1 MQEKVGSVT
10 LDLSWYGGSDQYSD
24 GAVEDELLEIV
35 RTTPEEELNRVIGE
49 RKDWAVLYHLSDVR
63 ENIVS
68 ALPITK
74 KDRVLEIGAGCG
86 AITGALARMA
96 GEVTCVDL
104 SYRRSLI
111 NAHRHAEADNVKIIV
126 GNYQDIEPHLEER
139 YDYITLI
146 GVFEY
151 AQGYIGTEKPY
162 AEFLRQICEHLAPG
176 GKIIMAIE
184 NRLGLKYWAGCRE
197 DHTGHLFEG
206 LENYPN
212 PCGVRTF
219 ARPELEK
226 LFAEAGLSATT
237 FAYPYPDYKLPSVIY
252 SDEYLPKEGQL
263 TRNVFNYDRE
273 RLLLFDETKVFDSLI
288 AAGQFPLFA
297 NSYLI
302 TLMRSDEAL
311 LQRSG
316 EDRVI
321 FSKFSGERADRCA
334 IRTDILEGVSGR
346 KVVKK
351 ALKAAG
357 RAHILHLEKAEK
369 ALSGQYPML
378 NVNRV
383 IDAGEDSVTLE
394 YLTASRTLDNEAT
407 QLLAQGRREDAFALV
422 RRVCDLIRS
431 AAKTPFAVTEDYT
444 ALFGPCAGEETD
456 ALSAQVTDV
465 DMLLENLLVQDDGY
479 WQLIDYEWTYDFPIP
494 VDYVCY
500 RVWHYFLSRSLP
512 GEDSAA
518 ILQAEGF
525 TAQRLQRYAEMEE
538 NWQSAIAGDKVT
550 LGDLY
555 QPITP
560 GRRDVVQEMMLGEG
574 GGNDNMGILYYRQYP
589 ETTFA
594 QDRTMS
600 VRLNKDENGA
610 FRAVLN
616 IEKLDYLEELRWDPL
631 ETVNCRIH
639 IDKMEAE
646 GDLTI
651 APLMAVSEDG
661 WDNFWNLDPAY
672 MINGDFSQ
680 TKQIVI
686 YGTLQRVNQQDIAGR
701 LNAALADARAAR
713 EEVNAIHA
721 TKGDQMLVKM
731 RQMRQS
737 GKNFAGKVKRHL
749 PFVGAKN
756 VPDNG
761 RYNEW
766 FLRHRATPN
775 QLEAQRHMSASG
787 HGPVVSIL
795 VPTYYTPE
803 NFLREMITSVIE
815 QTYPNW
821 QLCIADASVKEEG
834 GEKVHDE
841 KMRTVLEEYAKLDE
855 RICVV
860 YLDSNDGIA
869 ENTNRAAEIA
879 TGDYI
884 ALLDHDD
891 LLAPDALF
899 ESVRA
904 IMLHDA
910 DMVYTDED
918 KVSMDGKVHFDPN
931 LKPDF
936 SPDLL
941 RSHNYITHFLT
952 VKKSLFD
959 QVGGFKSRYDGAQDY
974 DLILKCSE
982 QAQQICHVPKVLYH
996 WRMHQ
1001 NSTAQNPESK
1011 MYAYEAGK
1019 RAIEDHLM
1027 RCGEHGKVE
1036 IMDLW
1041 GMYHVT
1047 YDVPEEAKLS
1057 IIIPN
1062 KDHLA
1067 DLEKCVRSIVEK
1079 STFRNF
1085 EIIVVENNSEEKATF
1100 EGYKRLKKK
1109 YPQVR
1114 LVKWEGPFNY
1124 SAINNYGAKFATGDY
1139 LLLLNND
1146 TELIDPDSL
1155 SQMMGLCARK
1165 NVGCV
1170 GAKLLYADDTVQH
1183 AGIVLGFGDFGGF
1196 AGHVFHGIGKD
1207 DLGFM
1212 LRARIIGNFSAVTAA
1227 CLMVRREVF
1236 DEVGGLDESFVVA
1249 LNDVD
1254 FCLRVRKAGYVN
1266 VCTPFSLWHHYE
1278 SKSRGYEDTP
1288 EKKERFKGE
1297 VLHFREIW
1305 GEMVDQ
1311 GDPYYNVN
1319 FPLSQAPFTLD

>member
-1 MQEKVGSVT
+1 MQEKIGSVT
-10 LDLSWYGGSDQYSD
+10 LDLSWYGGTDQYSD

-35 RTTPEEELNRVIGE
+35 KDTPEEELNRVIGE

-74 KDRVLEIGAGCG
+74 EDRVLEIGAGCG
-86 AITGALARMA
+86 AVTGALSRLAK
-96 GEVTCVDL
+96 EVTCIDL

-111 NAHRHAEADNVKIIV
+111 NAHRHAAAENISIIV
-126 GNYQDIEPHLEER
+126 GNYQDIEPHLEEH
-139 YDYITLI
+139 YDVITLI

-151 AQGYIGTEKPY
+151 AQGYIGGENPY
-162 AEFLRQICEHLAPG
+162 REFLRQIRAHLAPG

-226 LFAEAGLSATT
+226 LFSETGLTATD

-252 SDEYLPKEGQL
+252 SDSYLPKEGQL

-302 TLMRSDEAL
+302 TLKRTEEMSVED
-311 LQRSG
+311 SG
-316 EDRVI
+316 ADHVI
-321 FSKFSGERADRCA
+321 FSKFSGERADSCA
-334 IRTDILEGVSGR
+334 IRTDILEGPSGR

-351 ALKAAG
+351 ALKEAG
-357 RAHILHLEKAEK
+357 RAHVRHLEKMEK
-369 ALSGQYPML
+369 ALSAQYPSL

-383 IDAGEDSVTLE
+383 LSAQEDCVYLE
-394 YLTASRTLDNEAT
+394 YLTAAGTVDNEAA
-407 QLLAQGRREDAFALV
+407 QLLALGRREDAFALV
-422 RRVCDLIRS
+422 RKVCDLIRG
-431 AAKTPFAVTEDYT
+431 AAVQPFVLTEAYT
-444 ALFGPCAGEETD
+444 ELFGRCAGEEIN
-456 ALSAQVTDV
+456 ALSAKVTDV
-465 DMLLENLLVQDDGY
+465 DMLLENLLVDEGY
-479 WQLIDYEWTYDFPIP
+479 WQLIDYEWTYEFPIP
-494 VDYVCY
+494 VEYVCY
-500 RVWHYFLSRSLP
+500 RVWHYFLARTLP
-512 GEDSAA
+512 GEDALT
-518 ILQAEGF
+518 IMTKEGF
-525 TAQRLQRYAEMEE
+525 SLPLMQRYAEMEK
-538 NWQSAIAGDKVT
+538 NWQHSIAGDKVT
-550 LGDLY
+550 LSDLY

-560 GRRDVVQEMMLGEG
+560 GRRDVAQEMMLGEG
-574 GGNDNMGILYYRQYP
+574 GGNDNMGVLYYRQYP

-594 QDRTMS
+594 QDRTLP

-610 FRAVLN
+610 FEAVLN
-616 IEKLDYLEELRWDPL
+616 IKKLDYLEELRWDPL

-639 IDKMEAE
+639 IEKMEAD

-651 APLMAVSEDG
+651 EPLMAVSENG

-672 MINGDFSQ
+672 VISGDFSQ
-680 TKQIVI
+680 TEKIVI
-686 YGTLQRVNQQDIAGR
+686 SGTLERVNLQDIAGK
-701 LNAALADARAAR
+701 LNAVVADAKAAR

-731 RQMRQS
+731 RQIRQS
-737 GKNFAGKVKRHL
+737 GKRFAGKVKRHL
-749 PFVGAKN
+749 PFIGN
-756 VPDNG
+756 STVPDNG
-761 RYNEW
+761 KYNEW
-766 FLRHRATPN
+766 FQRHQASAA
-775 QLEAQRHMSASG
+775 QLEAQRHMGAG
-787 HGPVVSIL
+787 EGPMVSIL
-795 VPTYYTPE
+795 VPTYFTPE
-803 NFLREMITSVIE
+803 NFLREMIESVRM
-815 QTYPNW
+815 QTYPRW
-821 QLCIADASVKEEG
+821 QLCIADASVREEDG
-834 GEKVHDE
+834 KAVCDD
-841 KMRTVLEEYAKLDE
+841 KLRAVLKEYAALDE
-855 RICVV
+855 RIRVV
-860 YLDSNDGIA
+860 FLDSNEGIA
-869 ENTNRAAEIA
+869 ENTNCAARIA
-879 TGDYI
+879 AGEYI

-899 ESVRA
+899 ETVRA
-904 IMLHDA
+904 IRQRGA

-918 KVSMDGKVHFDPN
+918 KISMDARMHFDPN

-959 QVGGFKSRYDGAQDY
+959 QVGGFNARYDGAQDY

-982 QAQQICHVPKVLYH
+982 QASHICHVPKVLYH
-996 WRMHQ
+996 WRMHPS
-1001 NSTAQNPESK
+1001 STAQNPESK

-1019 RAIEDHLM
+1019 RALEDHLD
-1027 RCGEHGKVE
+1027 RCGYHGKVQ

-1047 YDVPEEAKLS
+1047 YDVPEDAKLS

-1062 KDHLA
+1062 KDHID

-1079 STFRNF
+1079 STFKNF
-1085 EIIVVENNSEEKATF
+1085 ECIVVENNSEEKNTF
-1100 EGYKRLKKK
+1100 EGYRRLKKK
-1109 YPQVR
+1109 YPEVR

-1124 SAINNYGAKFATGDY
+1124 SAINNYGVKFATGDY
-1139 LLLLNND
+1139 ILLLNND
-1146 TELIDPDSL
+1146 TELIEPDSL
-1155 SQMMGLCARK
+1155 SQMIGLCARGDA
-1165 NVGCV
+1165 GCV
-1170 GAKLLYADDTVQH
+1170 GAKLLYDDDTVQH
-1183 AGIVLGFGDFGGF
+1183 AGVVLGFGDFGGF
-1196 AGHVFHGIGKD
+1196 AGHVFHGIKKD

-1212 LRARIIGNFSAVTAA
+1212 LRASIIGNFSAVTAA

-1236 DEVGGLDESFVVA
+1236 DQVGGLDESFVVA
-1249 LNDVD
+1249 MNDID

-1266 VCTPFSLWHHYE
+1266 IFTPFSLWHHYE

-1288 EKKERFKGE
+1288 EKMERFKGE

-1305 GEMVDQ
+1305 GEVVDK